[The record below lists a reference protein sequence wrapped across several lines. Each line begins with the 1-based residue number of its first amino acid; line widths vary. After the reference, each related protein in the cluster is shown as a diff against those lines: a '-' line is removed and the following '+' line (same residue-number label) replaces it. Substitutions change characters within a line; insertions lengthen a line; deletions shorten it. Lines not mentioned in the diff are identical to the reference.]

1 MLRGDWAV
9 GRPRRVDVD
18 ERIRNVR
25 TIFNA
30 PNVDVAP
37 RAAEDGEG
45 ELVEGDIGCVDDA
58 PDGGDVDEVLGAPR
72 VVAEVDALETSGGE
86 VVRAERLGEDAGA
99 VAEHHL
105 EVLEGVVARVADG
118 DLDRRDPSWLSVG
131 APVRL

>member
-105 EVLEGVVARVADG
+105 EVLEGVVARVAAG

>member
-1 MLRGDWAV
+1 MSGRGDWAV
-9 GRPRRVDVD
+9 GRPRRVDAD

-58 PDGGDVDEVLGAPR
+58 PDGGDVDEVLGASR
-72 VVAEVDALETSGGE
+72 VVAEVDALETSGGK
-86 VVRAERLGEDAGA
+86 VVPAKRLGEDAGA
-99 VAEHHL
+99 VAEHDL
-105 EVLEGVVARVADG
+105 EAFEAVLARVADG
-118 DLDRRDPSWLSVG
+118 DLHR
-131 APVRL
+131 

>member
-37 RAAEDGEG
+37 RAADVGDGRPS
-45 ELVEGDIGCVDDA
+45 LRR
-58 PDGGDVDEVLGAPR
+58 PDGRDARRGALDFLP
-72 VVAEVDALETSGGE
+72 EALDSGTG
-86 VVRAERLGEDAGA
+86 
-99 VAEHHL
+99 
-105 EVLEGVVARVADG
+105 
-118 DLDRRDPSWLSVG
+118 
-131 APVRL
+131 